1 MAPVDE
7 KKVQPKSPNS
17 LWIGLR
23 WLNNIVQSLLLD
35 SHYLFLCGSL
45 LILLEAAVLVAIIS
59 YVPCEL
65 ARYRVVSEYY
75 YTIGLVVHKFTLQQS
90 STLL

>member
-7 KKVQPKSPNS
+7 KEVQPESPNS
-17 LWIGLR
+17 LWVGLR
-23 WLNNIVQSLLLD
+23 WLNNIVRSLILNSD
-35 SHYLFLCGSL
+35 YLFLCGSL

-65 ARYRVVSEYY
+65 SLAGV
-75 YTIGLVVHKFTLQQS
+75 
-90 STLL
+90 